1 MKIINKIITLIALV
15 GFTGKANAQLNAAG
29 SQYYVNR
36 YIANPAMA
44 GFTEG
49 LTLNGGYRTL
59 WSNIPGAP
67 VSQNLTGEYGFQK
80 VGLGLSLYNEKAGL
94 FRQTRAVA
102 TYAYHLD
109 LGGERKLHFGLSAG
123 ILDQSVNSS
132 DIVGNGTDIVIG
144 DYNARELY
152 FDGDFGTAYTD
163 GKLSIEASLPNM
175 KRVFTRDVQRVADE
189 ASFYAAASY
198 LLSLEQ
204 NGGGMSLE
212 PKLVFRGVRGFD
224 NIWDAGVQVSI
235 VDRQVFFTGLYHSTQ
250 NATFG
255 LGMNLKKKYLVNL
268 LYTSETSALRT
279 YANGSFELNLR
290 VAFGK

>member
-1 MKIINKIITLIALV
+1 MKIINKIITLIVLV
-15 GFTGKANAQLNAAG
+15 GFTGNANAQLNAAG

-44 GFTEG
+44 GFVGG
-49 LTLNGGYRTL
+49 LSLNGGYRTL
-59 WSNIPGAP
+59 WHNIPGAP

-80 VGLGLSLYNEKAGL
+80 VGLGLSLYNETAGL

-109 LGGERKLHFGLSAG
+109 LGKEKKLHFGLSAG
-123 ILDQSVNSS
+123 ILDQKVNSA
-132 DIVGNGTDIVIG
+132 DIVGGGSDIVIG
-144 DYNARELY
+144 EYNARELY
-152 FDGDFGTAYTD
+152 FDGDFGVAYTS
-163 GKLSIEASLPNM
+163 GKLNVEAALPNM
-175 KRVFTRDVQRVADE
+175 KRLFSKDAQKVADE
-189 ASFYAAASY
+189 ASFYAATSY
-198 LLSLEQ
+198 LFSLGK
-204 NGGGMSLE
+204 NAGGIGME

-224 NIWDAGVQVSI
+224 NIWDAGLQVSI
-235 VDRQVFFTGLYHSTQ
+235 ADRQVFFTGLYHSTQ

-255 LGMNLKKKYLVNL
+255 LGMDLKRKYLVNL

-290 VAFGK
+290 VAFGR